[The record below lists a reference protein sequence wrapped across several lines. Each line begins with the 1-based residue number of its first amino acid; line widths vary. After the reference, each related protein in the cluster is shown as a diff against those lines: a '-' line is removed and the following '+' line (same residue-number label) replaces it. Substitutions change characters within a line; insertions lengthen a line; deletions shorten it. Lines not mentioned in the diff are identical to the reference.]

1 MDAHD
6 DLAHLFRQVG
16 AARDSYREFALPD
29 FPAAAEAN
37 PASGSSASS
46 IEAALEHPPEP
57 PLTHAS
63 SASPAVRRPGTAATA
78 TALFGLPDIRPEY
91 QPDIRPAR

>member
-29 FPAAAEAN
+29 FPAAAEA
-37 PASGSSASS
+37 
-46 IEAALEHPPEP
+46 
-57 PLTHAS
+57 
-63 SASPAVRRPGTAATA
+63 
-78 TALFGLPDIRPEY
+78 
-91 QPDIRPAR
+91 